1 MAKDGLLFRG
11 LAQIHARTSTP
22 MVAIVSSG
30 SLAAIMVLL
39 LDLGHIVELM
49 LTGIMLAYTLATFYV
64 LVLRYQPDLN
74 EKTEEEVEMEPKV
87 EEHPLDSVPE
97 AGTSNIL
104 KTLWFP
110 TSTTPTQ
117 KSGQIVYGCAFLL
130 VLLLIILSLILA
142 QWRSQLFSGDPVL
155 TTVAVLL
162 LLLITGVTVIIW
174 RQPQNPS
181 SLHFKAP
188 ALPVLPLVSI
198 FVNVYLMMQITSET
212 WTQFGVWNA
221 IGKTHRLS
229 HGKETW
235 VTMYC
240 DKICTLGGFPGSPV
254 VKTLPSNAGSARSI
268 PGSGTKQIIAFSTM
282 STMLGQYLHQFGQ
295 KLVRRK
301 PQFREE
307 PESSETHPPNTLDL
321 VVIGLDNM
329 LGAGIY
335 ILIGGVA
342 KYVAG
347 PAIILFLLVA
357 GLTTVLSGLCYVEL
371 AAGVERPGTVYFVI
385 YVTMG
390 RLYAFIS
397 GWNLLLYLIIGE
409 TMGSGEK

>member
-1 MAKDGLLFRG
+1 M
-11 LAQIHARTSTP
+11 
-22 MVAIVSSG
+22 
-30 SLAAIMVLL
+30 SL
-39 LDLGHIVELM
+39 
-49 LTGIMLAYTLATFYV
+49 
-64 LVLRYQPDLN
+64 
-74 EKTEEEVEMEPKV
+74 
-87 EEHPLDSVPE
+87 
-97 AGTSNIL
+97 
-104 KTLWFP
+104 
-110 TSTTPTQ
+110 
-117 KSGQIVYGCAFLL
+117 
-130 VLLLIILSLILA
+130 
-142 QWRSQLFSGDPVL
+142 
-155 TTVAVLL
+155 
-162 LLLITGVTVIIW
+162 
-174 RQPQNPS
+174 
-181 SLHFKAP
+181 
-188 ALPVLPLVSI
+188 
-198 FVNVYLMMQITSET
+198 
-212 WTQFGVWNA
+212 
-221 IGKTHRLS
+221 
-229 HGKETW
+229 
-235 VTMYC
+235 
-240 DKICTLGGFPGSPV
+240 
-254 VKTLPSNAGSARSI
+254 
-268 PGSGTKQIIAFSTM
+268 
-282 STMLGQYLHQFGQ
+282 MLGQYLRQFGQ

-409 TMGSGEK
+409 TMGSGEKWALRCRK